1 MLCSIF
7 IKQNG
12 IFIFQIVTPPSSGKY
27 IKTKTTT
34 VKKQSSF
41 LCQMIENEFASFDRS
56 IESFFDAAKKK
67 KWRCQIE
74 KNVNNAIKWSKKH
87 HLSK

>member
-1 MLCSIF
+1 
-7 IKQNG
+7 
-12 IFIFQIVTPPSSGKY
+12 
-27 IKTKTTT
+27 
-34 VKKQSSF
+34 
-41 LCQMIENEFASFDRS
+41 MIENEFASFDRS

>member
-1 MLCSIF
+1 
-7 IKQNG
+7 
-12 IFIFQIVTPPSSGKY
+12 
-27 IKTKTTT
+27 
-34 VKKQSSF
+34 
-41 LCQMIENEFASFDRS
+41 MIENEFASFDRS

-67 KWRCQIE
+67 SGVAKS